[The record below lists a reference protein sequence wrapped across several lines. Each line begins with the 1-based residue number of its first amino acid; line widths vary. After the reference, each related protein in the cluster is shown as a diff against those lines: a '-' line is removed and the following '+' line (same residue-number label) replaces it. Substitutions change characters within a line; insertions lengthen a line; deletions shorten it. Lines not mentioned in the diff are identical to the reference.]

1 MLKYLRTQMPWSDVR
16 PESMDDSTKKVVDK
30 VARTAFNRVNTSISI
45 AIASQ
50 VSGSLGKYVDRF
62 NTILVCVVIYTLLSF
77 DWRIFNGRNTTV
89 STAKG
94 LIGIVGTTTIM
105 HQISDI
111 GNSLVPIRASD
122 SMGKM
127 SNLPITSPS
136 IPSVVLGTCFV
147 IVSGSIPPTTREAQA
162 IRSGVQYA
170 YSDILMAAVPDKP
183 VRMALSM
190 GMILAI
196 PVLNM
201 WFSVKANG
209 PLSAVLAALSI
220 AGVSFIIDCVLPLST
235 NTMVE
240 DMTRGVSAVLLI
252 DGLLKPIPSL
262 GADIGPFASWIVAK
276 KFSDTLAAENDSLEI
291 LAVVLVLTGIMEA
304 LRKVLKGDVVKT
316 LRDLLVLVA
325 AFLLAGWIMG
335 SINTTN
341 PGDTAIVLVST
352 LFIIR
357 MVFAIM
363 GDKS

>member
-1 MLKYLRTQMPWSDVR
+1 MTGIQCIW
-16 PESMDDSTKKVVDK
+16 
-30 VARTAFNRVNTSISI
+30 
-45 AIASQ
+45 Q
-50 VSGSLGKYVDRF
+50 VSNALGKSVDRY
-62 NTILVCVVIYTLLSF
+62 NIILVCVVVYTLLSF
-77 DWRIFNGRNTTV
+77 NRRLLWGMNWKLSMAR
-89 STAKG
+89 G
-94 LIGIVGTTTIM
+94 LVGIVGTTTIM
-105 HQISDI
+105 NQISEI
-111 GNSLVPIRASD
+111 GNSLVPERSTD

-127 SNLPITSPS
+127 STLTISSPS

-147 IVSGSIPPTTREAQA
+147 MASGSIPSTTREAQA
-162 IRSGVQYA
+162 IKSGVQYA

-190 GMILAI
+190 VMVLAI
-196 PVLNM
+196 PYSSQWVIQ
-201 WFSVKANG
+201 KG
-209 PLSAVLAALSI
+209 PLSSILSALSI
-220 AGVSFIIDCVLPLST
+220 AGVSFIMDCALPLTT
-235 NTMVE
+235 NTLVE
-240 DMTRGVSAVLLI
+240 DMTRGVAAVLLI

-262 GADIGPFASWIVAK
+262 GENIGPFSAWIVAK
-276 KFSDTLAAENDSLEI
+276 KISDALSKEENQLEM

-357 MVFAIM
+357 MIFAMM
-363 GDKS
+363 GDHN